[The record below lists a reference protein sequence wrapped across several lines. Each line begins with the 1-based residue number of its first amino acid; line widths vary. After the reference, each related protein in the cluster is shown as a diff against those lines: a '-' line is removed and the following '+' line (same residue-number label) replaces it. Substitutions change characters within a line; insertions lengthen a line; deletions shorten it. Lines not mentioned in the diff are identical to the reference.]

1 MSGVCRSLCDLGSG
15 AFVDGAT
22 ISDGFCVGAWE
33 SVTRPGTS
41 RSKGLG
47 LRLSRELS
55 GNVSVHILGEQRG

>member
-1 MSGVCRSLCDLGSG
+1 MSGFYRGLCDLGSG

-22 ISDGFCVGAWE
+22 ITDGFFVGAWK
-33 SVTRPGTS
+33 SVTRSGTS

-55 GNVSVHILGEQRG
+55 GNVGVHILGEQRG